1 MTNLLSSDTADFEG
15 GTLGDW
21 SVEASKVGD
30 TVATNSTAQA
40 FAGTHSLRIGFTT
53 TVSAFT
59 YGIQMSDVVGGV
71 DVWNI
76 AKTFPLDD
84 TKTYDFEFRKFIYPG
99 PSGSPGTDS
108 WVMQCACFDSSFSLL
123 GYKLLASGSD
133 STTGWYGIIGSSWSP
148 LAGSV
153 YGALRFAGNG
163 SFGPTPSTNWA
174 VYLDSFRFE
183 EHVVPAVG
191 GWGVGQVRM
200 GAN

>member
-1 MTNLLSSDTADFEG
+1 MTNLLSPDTADFEG

-21 SVEASKVGD
+21 
-30 TVATNSTAQA
+30 TVDAARQSSTSAANSTAEA
-40 FAGTHSLRIGFTT
+40 FTGTHSLKIEFIT
-53 TVSAFT
+53 TVSAVT
-59 YGIQMSDVVGGV
+59 YVIQMSDVVAGV

-108 WVMQCACFDSSFSLL
+108 WQMHCACFDSSFSLL
-123 GYKLLASGSD
+123 GYKLVSSGSD
-133 STTGWYGIIGSSWSP
+133 STVGWSGAIGSWNP

-163 SFGPTPSTNWA
+163 SFGPAPSTNWA

-183 EHVVPAVG
+183 EHVAPPVG
-191 GWGVGQVRM
+191 GWGVGQIRM
-200 GAN
+200 GLN